1 MAEQQ
6 VFATKGNLILY
17 KKALKLAALG
27 YELLD
32 RKRNILIRELM
43 SLVDKAGELRGSI
56 EDTYKE
62 AYSALQLANI
72 SMGLVTP
79 YANCIPV
86 ETGVEIRT
94 RSVMGV
100 ELPKVTLKERPLKVT
115 YGFSQTDSQL
125 DRAYLAFEK
134 VKQTTA
140 VLAEVENSIYR
151 LSVAIK
157 KTQRRANALQNII
170 IPRNERIVK
179 FITDSLEEKDRE
191 EFSRMKVIKA
201 EIIIVGAGVL
211 DSPLF
216 NVVLFI
222 VGAATRRDGHFTL
235 CIY

>member
-86 ETGVEIRT
+86 ETG
-94 RSVMGV
+94 SVMGV

-201 EIIIVGAGVL
+201 AKL
-211 DSPLF
+211 KS
-216 NVVLFI
+216 
-222 VGAATRRDGHFTL
+222 AK
-235 CIY
+235 

>member
-1 MAEQQ
+1 MAQQ
-6 VFATKGNLILY
+6 VFPTKSNLMATKRSL
-17 KKALKLAALG
+17 ALATQG
-27 YELLD
+27 YDLMD
-32 RKRNILIRELM
+32 RKRNILVREMMQLI
-43 SLVDKAGELRGSI
+43 DRAAGIQDRISAA
-56 EDTYKE
+56 YAE
-62 AYSALQLANI
+62 AYEALKKANI
-72 SMGLVTP
+72 MLGSVGG
-79 YANCIPV
+79 YAAGVPV
-86 ETGVEIRT
+86 ERGVQMST

-170 IPRNERIVK
+170 IPRNEHIVK

-201 EIIIVGAGVL
+201 AKL
-211 DSPLF
+211 KS
-216 NVVLFI
+216 
-222 VGAATRRDGHFTL
+222 AK
-235 CIY
+235 